1 MVFKNTFFLP
11 HKFAFVQLT
20 YKLFHWHIAD
30 EDSQF
35 VIMFTLPSV

>member
-1 MVFKNTFFLP
+1 MMFKNTSFLP
-11 HKFAFVQLT
+11 RKFAFVQFT
-20 YKLFHWHIAD
+20 YKLSYWHMAD

>member
-20 YKLFHWHIAD
+20 YKLFYGIAD